1 MKLAIAILVLVGIA
15 QWSVVAAD
23 ITNVT
28 LTVTYAEGLARP
40 ANPQEVKSSWG
51 VGLVVTAWAGEGAD
65 EKIDPT
71 SARAETNRNELVLS
85 YATKSV
91 KWPDDVIPAS
101 FRLVQLEFIVRDI
114 PHTNYVITVK
124 RR

>member
-1 MKLAIAILVLVGIA
+1 MAGRARP
-15 QWSVVAAD
+15 S
-23 ITNVT
+23 
-28 LTVTYAEGLARP
+28 VTYAEGLARP

-124 RR
+124 LR